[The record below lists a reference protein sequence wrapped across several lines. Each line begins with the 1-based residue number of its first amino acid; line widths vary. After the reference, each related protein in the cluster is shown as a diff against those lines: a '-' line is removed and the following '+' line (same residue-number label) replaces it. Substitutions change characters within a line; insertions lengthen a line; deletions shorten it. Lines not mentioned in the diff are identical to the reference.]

1 MPFLLFTFKLFTFN
15 LTVINVIIKKRLD
28 FCFVVTAKS
37 MSPMKTFLL
46 FIPAFIFI
54 TSKGNQPPAVNAGSF
69 QSIYLPANSVT
80 LNGVATD
87 DAAVQSIQWT
97 KLSGPSS
104 YSFSNAASAITT
116 VSNLVAGEYNFQ
128 LEATDAQGLIGR
140 DTVAVIIYGTAN
152 LTVPTVGNYPNLMG
166 ANPGYYGNSWSDV
179 QVYSAMAGAGCKSTR
194 STIPMFFFG
203 AYGDS
208 IRYAEMNYYYNTLG
222 FRENVFFLYNDV
234 TAPFPDRS
242 NEVFSGG
249 QAAIPEGLYLPIW
262 NSDGSV
268 NMSNTFARY
277 CYTVVKVYGGFSKYY
292 EIWNE
297 PDFTSNWGVASA
309 LPGTP
314 GNWWENDPDPADMLN
329 VRAPIQYYIRM
340 LRVAYEVIKRY
351 QPDGIITLGGLGYPS
366 FMHALLRNTDNPVPD
381 AGGKKG
387 SVTAAYPLKAGAYFD
402 GLSFHSYPQ
411 YFLKFWDYTTA
422 AMAYKRHSDEAID
435 QTVRDKDSYQDILRN
450 FGYGTTFPSKPVICT
465 EINIPRKA
473 LNGEIGGIEVQRN
486 FAWKASAKAARNN
499 ISQMYWYVTGEVV
512 DYNSAGNSD
521 QFKMMG
527 LYENLLRDLPGNEKL
542 TDEGKANRSAQLL
555 LPDYF
560 YDPATTAAMNL
571 PGGIDGAAFKHR
583 ISGEV
588 RFMLWA
594 KTHTDEQEN
603 SQLYYSFPASVTN
616 MQLDVYKWNYCVT
629 NTAAARVQPTG
640 ILLTGEPVILVK
652 TNIPATTQIL
662 PSAQKPIVNAGRDT
676 TINIPYITLNGTAW
690 HPENLSMSFYWD
702 LISMTGSKATY
713 PSFKNRNT
721 TAPTMVGL
729 QKGVY
734 TFRFTAT
741 DQRGLF
747 AADTVIVAVDTIVSF
762 TNNAP
767 LAYAGRDTVIYIPA
781 AAATVSALGS
791 IDADGS
797 IVAYQWQQVSGP
809 IAGAIQDPSSINTNI
824 TGLVAGEYI
833 FRLMVTDN
841 QGASSEDDVRV
852 LVDALLTPNKLPVA
866 KAGRDT
872 VIYLPANNFS
882 LSANASYDAD
892 GKIVAYKW
900 KQLSGPNA
908 VLLQNENAIATT
920 VSGLRG
926 GEYIFYLMVTDNRGA
941 IASTKIKVTVRVR
954 KLSVAISGAVIK
966 IYTDENISGP
976 CQINVFD
983 ASGRLIYKPVLVNQW
998 LTQSFTIDVNHLR
1011 TGLYFL
1017 QLIDA
1022 SGRKISQE
1030 FLKQ

>member
-1 MPFLLFTFKLFTFN
+1 
-15 LTVINVIIKKRLD
+15 
-28 FCFVVTAKS
+28 
-37 MSPMKTFLL
+37 MKTVLL
-46 FIPAFIFI
+46 FIAVSIFI
-54 TSKGNQPPAVNAGSF
+54 TSKANQPPAVNAGNF
-69 QSIYLPANSVT
+69 QSIYLPVNSVS
-80 LNGVATD
+80 LNGSATD
-87 DAAVQSIQWT
+87 DAAVQSVQWT
-97 KLSGPSS
+97 KISGPSS
-104 YSFSNAASAITT
+104 YSFSNAANVVTT
-116 VSNLVAGEYNFQ
+116 VSNLASGEYRFQ

-140 DTVAVIIYGTAN
+140 DTVAVVVYGTAN
-152 LTVPTVGNYPNLMG
+152 ATVPAVGNYPNLMG
-166 ANPGYYGNSWSDV
+166 ANPGYYGNPWSDV
-179 QVYSAMAGAGCKSTR
+179 QVYSAMANAGCKSTR

-249 QAAIPEGLYLPIW
+249 QAAIPAGLYQPIW
-262 NSDGSV
+262 NNDGTV

-297 PDFTSNWGVASA
+297 PDFTGNWGVASA
-309 LPGTP
+309 LPGAP

-329 VRAPIQYYIRM
+329 IRAPIQYYIRM

-381 AGGKKG
+381 AGGKRG
-387 SVTAAYPLKAGAYFD
+387 SVTTDYPLKAGAYFD

-411 YFLKFWDYTTA
+411 YFLKYWDYSTA
-422 AMAYKRHSDEAID
+422 AMGYKRHSDEAID
-435 QTVRDKDSYQDILRN
+435 QTIRDKNSYLDILQT

-486 FAWKASAKAARNN
+486 FAWKAIAKAARNN

-512 DYNSAGNSD
+512 DYNSAGNAD
-521 QFKMMG
+521 QFKLMG
-527 LYENLLRDLPGNEKL
+527 LYENLFRDMPGSEKL
-542 TDEGKANRSAQLL
+542 TDEGKANKSAQLL

-560 YDPATTAAMNL
+560 YDPATTASMNL
-571 PGGIDGAAFKHR
+571 PGGVDGAAFKHR
-583 ISGEV
+583 TTGEV

-594 KTHTDEQEN
+594 KTHTDEQES

-616 MQLDVYKWNYCVT
+616 MQLDVYKWDYCVT
-629 NTAAARVQPTG
+629 NAAAARVQPTG

-652 TNIPATTQIL
+652 TNVPATTTIL
-662 PSAQKPIVNAGRDT
+662 PSAQKPVINAGRDT
-676 TINIPYITLNGTAW
+676 IINIAFVTLNGTAW
-690 HPENLSMSFYWD
+690 HPQNITRSYYWD
-702 LISMTGSKATY
+702 LISMTGSGAIY

-721 TAPTMVGL
+721 TTPTMVGL
-729 QKGVY
+729 QRGVY

-747 AADTVIVAVDTIVSF
+747 ATDTVVVAVDTIVSF

-767 LAYAGRDTVIYIPA
+767 RAYAGRDTVIYIPA
-781 AAATVSALGS
+781 SDASLSGVGS
-791 IDADGS
+791 IDPDGS
-797 IVAYQWQQVSGP
+797 IVTYQWQQVSGP
-809 IAGAIQDPSSINTNI
+809 GAVTIQNASNINTNI

-833 FRLMVTDN
+833 FRLMVTDDR
-841 QGASSEDDVRV
+841 GASSEDEVHV
-852 LVDALLTPNKLPVA
+852 IVDALLTANQKPVA
-866 KAGRDT
+866 KAGKDT
-872 VIYLPANNFS
+872 IIYLPANNFR
-882 LSANASYDAD
+882 LSANGSYDVD

-900 KQLSGPNA
+900 QQLSGPGT
-908 VLLQNENAIATT
+908 VQLQNEDGITT
-920 VSGLRG
+920 SVSGLRS
-926 GEYIFYLMVTDNRGA
+926 GEYVFYLMVTDNRGA
-941 IASTKIKVTVRVR
+941 VASTKIKVNVCVR
-954 KLSVAISGAVIK
+954 KLSVVSNGSLLR
-966 IYTDENISGP
+966 IYSDESFSMP

-983 ASGRLIYKPVLVNQW
+983 AGGRLICKPYLVNAW
-998 LTQSFTIDVNHLR
+998 LTEPFTIDINHLQR
-1011 TGLYFL
+1011 GLYFI
-1017 QLIDA
+1017 QLIDV